1 MTFAV
6 TKMKQKEREVER
18 NDLAYCFNDLRG
30 NKYMHLYLSYLQS
43 RVCGAY
49 RVCFPLSLS
58 KVKVEGYSLIGFS
71 RGTAAILL
79 HENRTLG

>member
-30 NKYMHLYLSYLQS
+30 NKYMHLYLSYLLSLACCAS
-43 RVCGAY
+43 RF
-49 RVCFPLSLS
+49 CFPLSLAME
-58 KVKVEGYSLIGFS
+58 KVHGHSLLGFS
-71 RGTAAILL
+71 LGTAAILL